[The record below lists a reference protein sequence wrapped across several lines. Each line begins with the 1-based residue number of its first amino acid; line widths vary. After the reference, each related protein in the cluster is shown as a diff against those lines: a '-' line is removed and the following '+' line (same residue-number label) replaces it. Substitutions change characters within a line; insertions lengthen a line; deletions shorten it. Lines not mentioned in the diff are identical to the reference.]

1 MTRFKNPFDVP
12 PPLIWKFGGL
22 LGALLWMVVPRRWLW
37 RLFATGV
44 FMMATTKKRAPT
56 NGANAL
62 AAMCELWETGWL
74 AGDRVR
80 ALGKEYQLEDCIN
93 FRGDSAAIGDS
104 NIIGLVLHAGRASDF
119 SPATNPVHKEIQ
131 IYLDGTYGRGR
142 WRHERAPWPWE
153 RFGDP
158 TIDALVRKSEP
169 PLDELYEVLDGK
181 FAEMET
187 AQQAI
192 FAAREAARDARV
204 NRAPESAVVSLSK
217 ALTQAVA
224 AWEKAEEAASVA
236 KAKVTTRQLQIQ
248 DRYRMDQYRR
258 RGDEVP
264 GLTDEVLG
272 GKQ

>member
-1 MTRFKNPFDVP
+1 MT
-12 PPLIWKFGGL
+12 
-22 LGALLWMVVPRRWLW
+22 
-37 RLFATGV
+37 
-44 FMMATTKKRAPT
+44 TTKKHAPK

-62 AAMCELWETGWL
+62 AAVCTLWEEGWL
-74 AGDRVR
+74 PGDRVR
-80 ALGKEYQLEDCIN
+80 ALGKEYQVQDAID
-93 FRGDSAAIGDS
+93 FRGDSAAIGDA
-104 NIIGLVLHAGRASDF
+104 NLVGLVLHAGRASDF

-158 TIDALVRKSEP
+158 TIDDLVRKSEP
-169 PLDELYEVLDGK
+169 PRDTLFETFDGK
-181 FAEMET
+181 LADMET

-192 FAAREAARDARV
+192 YAARAAAHEGRANRVPDAV
-204 NRAPESAVVSLSK
+204 MMSFTKTLN
-217 ALTQAVA
+217 QAIKD
-224 AWEKAEEAASVA
+224 WEKAEEAASVA

-264 GLTDEVLG
+264 GLTDDVLG
-272 GKQ
+272 GKT